1 MKTIPI
7 ETERLILRDIIPAD
21 RQAIFDYRS
30 DAETNKFQSW
40 IPKNPE
46 EVDEFIQKNYK
57 EFNLPETWYQI
68 LITDKETGTVIG
80 DIGIHFIGEENKQV
94 ELGITI
100 NKKFHGKGYASE
112 ALKGCI
118 DFLFNDLQKHRII
131 ASVDPENTA
140 SLRLMERIGFRKE
153 AHFVRSLFWKNKWV
167 DDVIYALLEEEWNTV
182 HRSYPHWRIF

>member
-21 RQAIFDYRS
+21 RQAIFNYRS

-40 IPKNPE
+40 IPKNLE

-80 DIGIHFIGEENKQV
+80 DIGIHFFGEENKQV
-94 ELGITI
+94 ELGITVH
-100 NKKFHGKGYASE
+100 KKFHGKGYASE

-118 DFLFNDLQKHRII
+118 DFLFNDLKKHRII
-131 ASVDPENTA
+131 ASVDPENPA

-153 AHFVRSLFWKNKWV
+153 AHFVKSLFWKNKWV
-167 DDVIYALLEEEWNTV
+167 DDVIYALLEEEWK
-182 HRSYPHWRIF
+182 HRS